1 MSYTFTGYKLPKV
14 RGVYKRSVKM
24 HSMTWVGV
32 GGVAPLLFK
41 PRDIDDLA
49 TFLKN
54 TSLTVST
61 IGAGSNVIVRDG
73 VFNNVV
79 VRLEREFS
87 DMRCEDNAITVGCGA
102 SISELAA
109 FARENSL
116 SGFEFCVGMPGTVGG
131 AIATNARCHGKD
143 IASILH
149 SVIAVNEYGEICT
162 LYKDDMQ
169 YSRRSHGLEGRWVF
183 VEARFVGNPA
193 ELNTI
198 RNTMSELLIKR
209 NATQPIYYG
218 KSIGYIFQ
226 DAGNAEAKALIEEA
240 GCRGLQVGCA
250 VVSEKHCNFIENI
263 GGASAAE
270 IEDLG
275 SEVKRLVKEKTGV
288 NLEWSIEFLGARVVK

>member
-1 MSYTFTGYKLPKV
+1 M
-14 RGVYKRSVKM
+14 RSI
-24 HSMTWVGV
+24 TWVGV

-41 PRDIDDLA
+41 PKDIDDLA
-49 TFLKN
+49 TFLRN
-54 TSLTVST
+54 TSLTVSA
-61 IGAGSNVIVRDG
+61 IGAGSNIIVRDG

-79 VRLEREFS
+79 VRLERGFL
-87 DMRCEDNAITVGCGA
+87 DMRCEDNTITVGCGV

-131 AIATNARCHGKD
+131 AIATNARCYGKD

-149 SVIAVNEYGEICT
+149 SVIAVNEYGEICR

-169 YSRRSHGLEGRWVF
+169 YSRRSHALEGRWVF
-183 VEARFVGNPA
+183 VEAKFVGNPA
-193 ELNTI
+193 ELSTI

-226 DAGNAEAKALIEEA
+226 DVGNTEAKTLIEEA
-240 GCRGLQVGCA
+240 GCRGLQVGYA
-250 VVSEKHCNFIENI
+250 IVSEKHCNFIENM
-263 GGASAAE
+263 GRASAAE

-288 NLEWSIEFLGARVVK
+288 DLEWSIEFLGARVVK